1 MIDIEPSERYEGESS
16 YTFGKKMSL
25 AIESITAHS
34 NKPLTMAVKFGFI
47 MALLAFIMLVVL
59 VIQHFVDQ
67 NVPMG
72 WPSMVASVFLV
83 GGIIVTVMGVV
94 GIYVGNTFAE
104 ARNRPLYLVEEDAS
118 LEDDASGAGS

>member
-1 MIDIEPSERYEGESS
+1 
-16 YTFGKKMSL
+16 
-25 AIESITAHS
+25 
-34 NKPLTMAVKFGFI
+34 
-47 MALLAFIMLVVL
+47 
-59 VIQHFVDQ
+59 
-67 NVPMG
+67 MG

-118 LEDDASGAGS
+118 LEDDASGEGS